1 MPPAAA
7 SSPTAAAP
15 EAHSDSKPSYNRT
28 DTMQIDSMGED
39 QLQTPLIVVAEN
51 FRPRPDAVLNSNLT
65 LGKVLG
71 TGFMGAVFDIKHADG
86 SPANRVLKTLKEN
99 AGEEPRDLLEREM
112 VIGRLL
118 SQALGIRD
126 EEGGIV
132 VPGFMHVQAVVRHGG
147 PKGKLLGIILEKVN
161 SVDCYKRVM
170 AFGRTKPVNLSYIRQ
185 MLFQVLTALKAGQD
199 SIGFHHRDLH
209 LGNVMEHFPHGAGPK
224 ARMMERTLSLRE
236 VKRDHV
242 KLSNTGWKY
251 RPDENA
257 PSWHDV
263 DVAGKVE
270 FKIIDFGWAVADAV
284 DPEDISKM
292 MEEGAQTGTIG
303 CCRCLCCIPNRPHAP
318 KRPVKTGTAGAAPKA
333 DIPKMSF
340 AARLYHRT
348 WRGSSDCWRML
359 SSVAAVVDGMLW
371 HTDDKEGVAELQD
384 MLYQA
389 SGVYIRVRFTDKCE
403 SDVYKAK
410 KFGRAWQARTLM
422 RMTQGWANMAWAI
435 AFPQDPGYTVEQ
447 ALEHPFL
454 KPLSAEAAAGA
465 VSPARRAT
473 PPTVPEEIELVPVES
488 AAA

>member
-1 MPPAAA
+1 MAESAAHDDVSGLLAQPDVAAHPDESPPPAVGEAELTAMPPAAA

-161 SVDCYKRVM
+161 S
-170 AFGRTKPVNLSYIRQ
+170 
-185 MLFQVLTALKAGQD
+185 D

-242 KLSNTGWKY
+242 KLSNTGW
-251 RPDENA
+251 
-257 PSWHDV
+257 
-263 DVAGKVE
+263 KVE

-473 PPTVPEEIELVPVES
+473 PPTVPEEIELVPVE
-488 AAA
+488 AAAA